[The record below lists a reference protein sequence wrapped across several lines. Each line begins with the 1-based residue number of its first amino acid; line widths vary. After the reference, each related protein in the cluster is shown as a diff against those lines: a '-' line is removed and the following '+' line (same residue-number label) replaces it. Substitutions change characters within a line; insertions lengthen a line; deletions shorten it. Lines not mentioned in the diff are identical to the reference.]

1 MAIEWS
7 LYDDGF
13 HISLSLNQIIAR
25 DATNAFTD
33 VGHSP
38 DAIELKKQY
47 LIGVVGS
54 KSSGPPVA
62 AQPVAQPAAAASS
75 TTTASSA

>member
-1 MAIEWS
+1 MVMV
-7 LYDDGF
+7 F
-13 HISLSLNQIIAR
+13 TFSLSLNQIIAR

-62 AQPVAQPAAAASS
+62 AQPTAQPAAASS
-75 TTTASSA
+75 TTASSA